1 MYSLY
6 DHQRY
11 FKFKQKNQQYGPCF
25 QTIFPFLI
33 TTENQEISVKSQKFK
48 ELYPSAQFS
57 SENKNLLI
65 LPKGSWKIEN
75 FWTFPVMPYFIWKLE
90 FCLKYFTH
98 ECRSTRVSSRWF
110 NLFPERILA
119 SWVVLSSFWR
129 ILRQIWVKTLKIHVS
144 GTADC
149 TDLVESLF

>member
-33 TTENQEISVKSQKFK
+33 TMENQEISVKSQKFK

-57 SENKNLLI
+57 SEN
-65 LPKGSWKIEN
+65 EN
-75 FWTFPVMPYFIWKLE
+75 FVNISKRLLKNRNWTFPVMPYFIWKLE

-119 SWVVLSSFWR
+119 SWVVLGSFWR
-129 ILRQIWVKTLKIHVS
+129 ILRQIWVKTAKIHMS

-149 TDLVESLF
+149 TDLVQSLF